1 MTSTA
6 PFAAPATSAVSFVSC
21 DTAMMVPLLPLL
33 LRRPAR
39 HHASKT
45 QLARWEGHRQSN
57 RQTGRQKKAAKQ
69 AAA

>member
-1 MTSTA
+1 
-6 PFAAPATSAVSFVSC
+6 
-21 DTAMMVPLLPLL
+21 MMVPLLPLL